1 MKASTWVA
9 VVVVLAVVAG
19 AWYWFMPKQALAP
32 AVQDT
37 NTDTSAGT
45 MPAQNDASPND
56 ANMPDNGMVGGDGA
70 VGTIIGSNLAL
81 GTDGNAT
88 LGTYLIGYTGM
99 TLYTYSKDTGSVS
112 TCYDTC
118 ATNWPPYIVGAEDN
132 VKQVK
137 SGVSASK
144 VGTTVRTGGS
154 IQMTYDGKPLYF
166 YAKDRPN
173 TSDATGQGVGGVWY
187 VVKP

>member
-1 MKASTWVA
+1 
-9 VVVVLAVVAG
+9 
-19 AWYWFMPKQALAP
+19 
-32 AVQDT
+32 
-37 NTDTSAGT
+37 
-45 MPAQNDASPND
+45 
-56 ANMPDNGMVGGDGA
+56 MPDDGVIGADGA
-70 VGTIIGSNLAL
+70 EGVVIGNNLAL
-81 GTDGNAT
+81 GTNGNAT

-99 TLYTYSKDTGSVS
+99 TLYTYTKDTGSVS

-137 SGVSASK
+137 SGVNASK
-144 VGTTVRTGGS
+144 VGTTIRTDGT

-166 YAKDRPN
+166 YAKDRAN
-173 TSDATGQGVGGVWY
+173 TSDATGQGVGGVWF